1 MSIGAGGIRSSS
13 LAFGVDQLSKQDENA
28 GIKEGYFSWYYASV
42 AVASLLGLS
51 VVVYIQDNMGW
62 TVGFGVPVVLMFI
75 ATLSFFLATPFY
87 VMLEAKK
94 NMLTGL
100 AQVLVASYR
109 NRLQQLPQEDMNVN
123 GIYHHEKDSNLLVP
137 TEKLR
142 YILFLSLIYQCF

>member
-51 VVVYIQDNMGW
+51 VVVYIQDNLGW

-142 YILFLSLIYQCF
+142 YILLLSLIYLS

>member
-109 NRLQQLPQEDMNVN
+109 NRLLQLPQEDMNVN

-142 YILFLSLIYQCF
+142 YILFLSLVYLS

>member
-1 MSIGAGGIRSSS
+1 
-13 LAFGVDQLSKQDENA
+13 
-28 GIKEGYFSWYYASV
+28 
-42 AVASLLGLS
+42 
-51 VVVYIQDNMGW
+51 
-62 TVGFGVPVVLMFI
+62 MFI

-142 YILFLSLIYQCF
+142 YILLLSLIYLS

>member
-142 YILFLSLIYQCF
+142 YVLFLSLVYLS